1 MKSELLTVNCVLTKS
16 SVLFKFA
23 GAVTTAEVELKTQTW
38 YFVFQVIQV
47 FLVTTLASGAV
58 ASGQKIANDPSQAP
72 TLLATNLP
80 KASNFYINYFVLYGM
95 AVASKA
101 LLNIAGLLLYHILG
115 KFLDKTPRKMY
126 NRFTK
131 LPDMKWGKIYPVFTN
146 LGVIGKIPL
155 SLYAQ
160 QQHLIT

>member
-1 MKSELLTVNCVLTKS
+1 MNQTPWLVFAESRLTSYL
-16 SVLFKFA
+16 VLFKLS

-47 FLVTTLASGAV
+47 FLVTTLASGAI

-72 TLLATNLP
+72 TLLASNLP

-101 LLNIAGLLLYHILG
+101 LLNIAAVVLYHLLG

-126 NRFTK
+126 NRYLT
-131 LPDMKWGKIYPVFTN
+131 LPSMSWGKIYPVFTN
-146 LGVIGKIPL
+146 LGVIGTRNLPHQ
-155 SLYAQ
+155 SSGPG
-160 QQHLIT
+160 